1 MLVYWSILFSFAF
14 YFLMIFLKSCVN
26 MIICFRFKYADVEE
40 LMKKSSD
47 FSNIEEKNQEIYQ
60 LYHNNYVCMSMER
73 SSYYYYQGGLIFY
86 SGLDSENEQSR
97 ETKKKIRKKKRE
109 KMLRSYEKKVQ
120 G

>member
-1 MLVYWSILFSFAF
+1 
-14 YFLMIFLKSCVN
+14 

-60 LYHNNYVCMSMER
+60 FYHNNYVCMSIIHKER

-97 ETKKKIRKKKRE
+97 ETKKNIKKK
-109 KMLRSYEKKVQ
+109 KVR
-120 G
+120 